1 MNIKT
6 LDGILKMYT
15 PIIKAPEEYQNCIT
29 SYVNITFNKK
39 IIHPDKGDINKQFS
53 NTNVSEALS
62 FVTSVEYN
70 SDIYIKIRNRVENNL
85 VSKLARAYNQK
96 IEYTHKTVKNMIEQ
110 CLYLNDMEE
119 TALLNTY
126 KENPS
131 DIISSYIYF
140 FYSLKIWPTYNYLN
154 YDMYKELQLS
164 MFTIIDK
171 YNGNINKYKPMPSKY
186 FMFNMLDNY
195 LQIISKYNGYNVNSN
210 IMREFKKI
218 SKISDVEWNKFN
230 YKDLAKKY
238 NVSKN
243 NLFIYQYVR
252 TTASIDEIINYNE
265 DDDNK
270 KFNREPVVDVIENVD
285 KKILLNEFAK
295 QMSKEEK
302 LQEEMIYKILNA
314 VLTYKEKHNERVK
327 ISVREKIDLSHQID
341 IPYNTLDKILNEFGK
356 WFG

>member
-1 MNIKT
+1 MDINT

-29 SYVNITFNKK
+29 YYVNNTFNKK
-39 IIHPDKGDINKQFS
+39 IIHLDKGAISVQFS
-53 NTNVSEALS
+53 NKNVNDALS
-62 FVTSVEYN
+62 FLRLTEHN
-70 SDIYIKIRNRVENNL
+70 SDIYIKMRNRVENNL
-85 VSKLARAYNQK
+85 VDKLASAYNQK
-96 IEYTHKTVKNMIEQ
+96 IEYTYNTIKNMVEH

-119 TALLNTY
+119 TALLNAY

-131 DIISSYIYF
+131 DISSYIYF

-171 YNGNINKYKPMPSKY
+171 YNGNINKYKPMPGKY
-186 FMFNMLDNY
+186 FMFNVLDNY
-195 LQIISKYNGYNVNSN
+195 LQIVSKYNGYNVNSN
-210 IMREFKKI
+210 IMRDFRKI
-218 SKISDVEWNKFN
+218 SKISDVEWKKLN
-230 YKDLAKKY
+230 YKELAQKY
-238 NVSKN
+238 NISKN
-243 NLFIYQYVR
+243 NIKIYQYIK
-252 TTASIDEIINYNE
+252 TTVNLDEIINNNE

-270 KFNREPVVDVIENVD
+270 KINIEPSVDVIDNVD
-285 KKILLNEFAK
+285 RKILLNEFAK

-314 VLTYKEKHNERVK
+314 VLVYKEKHNERIK
-327 ISVREKIDLSHQID
+327 ISVREKIDLSQQID
-341 IPYNTLDKILNEFGK
+341 ISYNTLDKILNEFGK